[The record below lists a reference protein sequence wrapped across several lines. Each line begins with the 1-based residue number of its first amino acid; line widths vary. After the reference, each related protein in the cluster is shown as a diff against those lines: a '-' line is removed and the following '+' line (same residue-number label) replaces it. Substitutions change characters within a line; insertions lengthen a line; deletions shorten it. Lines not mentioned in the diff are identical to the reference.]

1 MASSNYHTLVKRMDE
16 FERRLNEIQRPEC
29 PPVFKEDGGPWRLLR
44 AQLQEQLSH
53 VQDQKRQPIINAVAS
68 LIRCATGVPR
78 VQQLAWEQIEH
89 AKTIIHAVLT
99 TVVTDNGKDVF
110 KS

>member
-1 MASSNYHTLVKRMDE
+1 M
-16 FERRLNEIQRPEC
+16 
-29 PPVFKEDGGPWRLLR
+29 R

-53 VQDQKRQPIINAVAS
+53 IEDQKKQLIINAVAS

-78 VQQLAWEQIEH
+78 VQQLPWEQMEY

-99 TVVTDNGKDVF
+99 TLVTDYDKDLFSHKFVN
-110 KS
+110 KAILQLKPII